1 MAIVKSNEFKP
12 LRNVREFDDQGTR
25 LLYIIARATITE
37 TEYNNIV
44 AYLGTNGPGYQALN
58 INKEY
63 FLACDGDPTKVKAE
77 VLVRLAEKMPTEEE
91 PEEDEEPETPEDPE
105 EPETP
110 EDPEDPEEGD

>member
-12 LRNVREFDDQGTR
+12 LRNVREFDDNGTR

-44 AYLGTNGPGYQALN
+44 TYLGTNGPGYQALS
-58 INKEY
+58 IDGDY

-77 VLVRLAEKMPTEEE
+77 VLARLAEKMPTEEE
-91 PEEDEEPETPEDPE
+91 PTEPTEPGDDNEE
-105 EPETP
+105 
-110 EDPEDPEEGD
+110 EEG